1 MSDLKTRIKISFMM
15 GSHMDLYW
23 MAPPRDCLDRGC
35 DIINRALE
43 LCGEHPEYCF
53 YIESTVFTEYYLEH
67 FPQNKEA
74 LKKLMDAGR
83 FEIAGCYVDRYEHMH
98 GGESIARHHIYGQRY
113 LKKELNYHAL
123 STCHSDLPGLSP
135 QIPQICALSGIK
147 YYIRARGPLGVY
159 NWAAPDGTKI
169 LYCSVGYS
177 YGKVSDE
184 RLAREIGSI
193 EKGNST
199 GKLSPHY
206 VMRGGYGDLQM
217 ADDTIIP
224 ALEKFKADYP
234 EIDFDISTP
243 AAVFDRY
250 DKDPA
255 LKAVLPQISGEWP
268 VGWASVVPGNVRAF
282 QKSFAQENY
291 LLSLEKLASFGLL
304 LGEKVAV
311 SGGEADWW
319 IALGRFKGDIRPKPV
334 PDGLELYEAWKAEMF
349 TQDHN
354 YSGFGGP
361 KTDLDRDIIKQ
372 HSHAYSERIEKSA
385 MANLTRHIAP
395 PAALADKEI
404 LCALTVVNP
413 LTWERDALA
422 CVDMTGVPAVK
433 ASAFHVVD
441 AAGRKAEH
449 ALDGDTL
456 RFAAH
461 NLPSSG
467 YKMFYVVKSAKAK
480 QGGSWF
486 DTVTCA
492 GQLLLE
498 TPHYRA
504 AFDHASG
511 TVSSLFDKRLS
522 RELTGNTTATRF
534 GEIISMAEEG
544 SYVTYDFTGV
554 QVRDSDSPCKVF
566 MEEANDVRVSVCVET
581 SIFGARTLK
590 HFVFYKA
597 LNIIEIKLDM
607 FWWGKK
613 NECMKLCL
621 PFNPDGFDQTRYG
634 VPFFSMKWPEMMTG
648 IDDDVVLGVGA
659 INRDEIKPEYRR
671 HMRDVTKWVDVGYG
685 NWGVT
690 IGTHL
695 PLMRIQDSNIEA
707 FFLRTG
713 VSCGDPHAWVLSQGH
728 QQWTYTLHPHEG
740 DSVTGNAYRF
750 GWEQG
755 TPVLAHAGAVQ
766 AGTLPDH
773 EMSFFGVDRDNIIV
787 SAIKP
792 AYDIPGAALIRLF
805 ETAGKAGDVR
815 ISCVRPIRSAWA
827 ANLLEEKSNALA
839 VSGNT
844 ITVNVNAYMIQN
856 ILVEF

>member
-1 MSDLKTRIKISFMM
+1 MNDPKTRIKISFMM

-35 DIINRALE
+35 DIINRAME
-43 LCGEHPEYCF
+43 LCQQYPEYCF

-67 FPQNKEA
+67 FPKKKET
-74 LKKLMDAGR
+74 LKKLLDEGR

-113 LKKELNYHAL
+113 LKKELNYRAL

-159 NWAAPDGTKI
+159 NWAAPDRTKI

-193 EKGNST
+193 GKGNNM
-199 GKLSPHY
+199 GKVSPYY

-217 ADDTIIP
+217 ADDAIIP
-224 ALEKFKADYP
+224 ALKKFKADYP
-234 EIDFDISTP
+234 EIDFDIATP
-243 AAVFDRY
+243 TVVFNQYDRE
-250 DKDPA
+250 PA
-255 LKAVLPQISGEWP
+255 LQAALPQISGEWP
-268 VGWASVVPGNVRAF
+268 VGWASVVAGNVRAF

-304 LGEKVAV
+304 LGEKVSV
-311 SGGEADWW
+311 PGGEADWW
-319 IALGRFKGDIRPKPV
+319 IALGRFKGDIKPKPV
-334 PDGLELYEAWKAEMF
+334 PDGLEMYEAWKAEMF

-385 MANLTRHIAP
+385 MANLTGHIAAP
-395 PAALADKEI
+395 ETLKDRDI
-404 LCALTVVNP
+404 LSAVTVVNP
-413 LTWERDALA
+413 LTWDRDALA
-422 CVDMTGVPAVK
+422 SVNVASIPHIK
-433 ASAFHVVD
+433 AYAFDVVD

-449 ALDGDTL
+449 VLDGDTL
-456 RFAAH
+456 RFTATG
-461 NLPSSG
+461 LPSSG
-467 YKMFYVVKSAKAK
+467 YRMFYVVKSTKVHH
-480 QGGSWF
+480 GTSWF
-486 DTVTCA
+486 DTITCA

-504 AFDHASG
+504 AFDHSSG
-511 TVSSLFDKRLS
+511 TVASLFDKRLS
-522 RELTGNTTATRF
+522 RELVGNTTATRF

-566 MEEANDVRVSVCVET
+566 IDEANDVSVSVCVET

-590 HFVFYKA
+590 HFVFYKS
-597 LNIIEIKLDM
+597 LDIIEIKLDM
-607 FWWGKK
+607 YWWGKK

-621 PFNPDGFDQTRYG
+621 PFNPVGFAQTRYG
-634 VPFFSMKWPEMMTG
+634 VPFHSMKWPEMMKG

-685 NWGVT
+685 DYGVT

-728 QQWTYTLHPHEG
+728 QQWTYTIHPHIG
-740 DSVTGNAYRF
+740 DCVSGKAYRF

-755 TPVLAHAGAVQ
+755 TPLLTHAGSVQ
-766 AGTLPDH
+766 AGALPAN
-773 EMSFFGVDRDNIIV
+773 EMSFFGVDKENVIV

-792 AYDIPGAALIRLF
+792 AYDEPDAVLVRLF
-805 ETAGKAGDVR
+805 ETDGKADDMR
-815 ISCVRPIRSAWA
+815 ITCAKPIRSAWET
-827 ANLLEEKSNALA
+827 NLLEEKAGALK
-839 VSGNT
+839 VNGNT
-844 ITVNVNAYMIQN
+844 VAVHVGAYTIKNVLIK
-856 ILVEF
+856 F